1 MGVAGVQVVSFCFTK
16 KAVTATTTE
25 GLLRRNSF
33 SGNTE
38 PWGAFTEQ
46 ISNILLLH
54 THDEGFRL
62 IAFFRSVEEHV
73 EEAINV
79 RLSVLQ
85 QQNFLGHARR
95 EVPAMMDKWPDV
107 SEPMRVHFLQ
117 FVCDNSKKSSRQFSR
132 ERHAA
137 NGILF
142 FFYHVYPPSHTTL
155 HTQRRFVTRGFWD
168 IQSQSPNFSGIPNLN
183 RGNVVSL
190 NATCLKRQEVPNTR
204 DKARRGSGSVLVP
217 KLERGRF
224 DMK

>member
-62 IAFFRSVEEHV
+62 IAFFPSVEEHV
-73 EEAINV
+73 EEALNV

-85 QQNFLGHARR
+85 QQNFRGHARR

-132 ERHAA
+132 ELNDTRRTEFFSFSIMSTQHPTPPFTHKDALLRGDS
-137 NGILF
+137 GIF
-142 FFYHVYPPSHTTL
+142 
-155 HTQRRFVTRGFWD
+155 
-168 IQSQSPNFSGIPNLN
+168 SPNLQIFPEFQI
-183 RGNVVSL
+183 
-190 NATCLKRQEVPNTR
+190 
-204 DKARRGSGSVLVP
+204 
-217 KLERGRF
+217 
-224 DMK
+224 